1 MIIIVITVMSS
12 CNVNIKNIINDTKT
26 EITENA
32 DELEMETKP
41 ERFDR
46 FCYSIIPD
54 SETYN
59 YGDVINIR
67 LSAKLTAP
75 SVFRGVYS
83 VVTFTIGESDYYEI
97 IGESS
102 IRFET
107 YLEDYICGKEDSKN
121 LVADFKIKI
130 NEPTYTV
137 REIKFSVLR
146 EDYTFEHD
154 YPDYESKVDL
164 EEIFFISDSQG
175 TIISSLPYSW
185 NHRDDPG
192 FTPDDII
199 DTEELL
205 VMSYDREYLNG
216 IEVDELIRR
225 YNKAV
230 LGNRVYY
237 SIISCEDIEP
247 TSPYTAKKK
256 SYYNIVYISES
267 VRLKIKLS
275 LDHEYVTLLHSMEQQ
290 YKYTKEGQI
299 TYLKA
304 LLAFALENGAITKE
318 DYETEINRLDY
329 EATFI
334 NKANFKHGQT
344 LNTTAFEYPDDN
356 GYYTVLDFSGEG
368 KTILYIENIN
378 TFYITAALMVALVAI
393 VILIK
398 KRR

>member
-1 MIIIVITVMSS
+1 MLIIVVTVMSS
-12 CNVNIKNIINDTKT
+12 CNVNIKNIISDTET
-26 EITENA
+26 EIAENTN
-32 DELEMETKP
+32 DLEMGTP
-41 ERFDR
+41 EVGYDLL
-46 FCYSIIPD
+46 CYSISPD

-67 LSAKLTAP
+67 LSAKLYAN
-75 SVFRGVYS
+75 SVFYGVRS
-83 VVTFTIGESDYYEI
+83 GVTFTIGESDYYEI

-137 REIKFSVLR
+137 REIKFSVHR

-154 YPDYESKVDL
+154 YPDHEYKVDL

-175 TIISSLPYSW
+175 AIISSLPYSR

-237 SIISCEDIEP
+237 SIVSCKDIEP

-267 VRLKIKLS
+267 VRLKIQLS
-275 LDHEYVTLLHSMEQQ
+275 LDHEYVALLNSMENI
-290 YKYTKEGQI
+290 YTKEGKI
-299 TYLKA
+299 TYLKE

-334 NKANFKHGQT
+334 NKANFKHGRT

-368 KTILYIENIN
+368 KTSLYIENIN